1 MVKRGRAS
9 KSDNTLWVLGAVAV
23 AAVVGFYIYRQ
34 AAEGVKAV
42 GTGKSGV
49 AAKCV
54 GADWC
59 GYSKK
64 QMAEMDTIKAKVGG
78 KATVEYHDAATDQ
91 GKKLV
96 ADNKIAG
103 FPTCI
108 VHKNGS
114 KVGEWSGFAKADDF
128 LKKLESYL

>member
-1 MVKRGRAS
+1 MHDKRRCRQPACNG
-9 KSDNTLWVLGAVAV
+9 VFGAGSSA
-23 AAVVGFYIYRQ
+23 
-34 AAEGVKAV
+34 
-42 GTGKSGV
+42 SGV
-49 AAKCV
+49 VAKCV

-64 QMAEMDTIKAKVGG
+64 QMAEMDGIKAKVGN
-78 KATVEYHDAATDQ
+78 KAAVEYHDAATEQ

-103 FPTCI
+103 FPTCV
-108 VHKNGS
+108 VHKNGA
-114 KVGEWSGFAKADDF
+114 KVGEWSGFVKADDF